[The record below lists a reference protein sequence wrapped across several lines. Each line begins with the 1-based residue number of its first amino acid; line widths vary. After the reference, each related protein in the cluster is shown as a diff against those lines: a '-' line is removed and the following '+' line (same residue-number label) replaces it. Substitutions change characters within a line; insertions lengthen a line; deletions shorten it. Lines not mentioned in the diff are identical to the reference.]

1 MKWTNIVALVV
12 VVGGLAFGFWGG
24 EYSTLDWWTLKKQVR
39 AERQAL
45 GRLEIEIDSL
55 SAWAELLETDPV
67 TQERVAREKFGML
80 REGEILY
87 RVEPG
92 ERSGR

>member
-1 MKWTNIVALVV
+1 MKWTSIAALVV
-12 VVGGLAFGFWGG
+12 VVGGLAFGFWRG
-24 EYSTLDWWTLKKQVR
+24 EYSTLDWWTLRKQVR